1 MFGFSTLM
9 IHTKLLDK
17 NNENNNLIF
26 SENLYKGACVKIK
39 NSNKTFQVIGLNRG
53 KEICWVREW
62 PFACNSKKTF
72 ALEISQITLQI
83 FCSNNS
89 SEKNKQLWNI
99 KKSCFIN
106 IYYFNFFFTEFLRL
120 KKNI

>member
-1 MFGFSTLM
+1 MFGFRTLM
-9 IHTKLLDK
+9 IYSKLLDSE
-17 NNENNNLIF
+17 NNNNLIS

-39 NSNKTFQVIGLNRG
+39 NSNKTFQVIGLNIG

-83 FCSNNS
+83 FCSIKS
-89 SEKNKQLWNI
+89 SE
-99 KKSCFIN
+99 
-106 IYYFNFFFTEFLRL
+106 
-120 KKNI
+120 

>member
-1 MFGFSTLM
+1 M
-9 IHTKLLDK
+9 IHSKLLDSE
-17 NNENNNLIF
+17 NNNNLIF

-39 NSNKTFQVIGLNRG
+39 NSNKTFQVIGLNIS

-72 ALEISQITLQI
+72 ALGISQITFQI

-89 SEKNKQLWNI
+89 SEKLCNYEI
-99 KKSCFIN
+99 
-106 IYYFNFFFTEFLRL
+106 
-120 KKNI
+120 

>member
-1 MFGFSTLM
+1 M
-9 IHTKLLDK
+9 IHSKLLDSE
-17 NNENNNLIF
+17 NNNNLIS
-26 SENLYKGACVKIK
+26 SESLYKGACVKIK
-39 NSNKTFQVIGLNRG
+39 NSNKTFQVIGLNIC

-89 SEKNKQLWNI
+89 LEKLSN
-99 KKSCFIN
+99 
-106 IYYFNFFFTEFLRL
+106 Y
-120 KKNI
+120 

>member
-9 IHTKLLDK
+9 SHSKLLDNK
-17 NNENNNLIF
+17 NNNLIF

-39 NSNKTFQVIGLNRG
+39 NSNKTFQVIGLNIG

-62 PFACNSKKTF
+62 PFAYNSKKTF

-89 SEKNKQLWNI
+89 SEKLSNYEI
-99 KKSCFIN
+99 
-106 IYYFNFFFTEFLRL
+106 
-120 KKNI
+120 